1 MEFFAYTEKHSAIS
15 SNDVVE
21 KKVNIAVYLSG
32 QEPLVRIECE
42 NNPTSEAIIQCGFAL
57 KKGNNDEERFPLR

>member
-42 NNPTSEAIIQCGFAL
+42 NNPTSEAII
-57 KKGNNDEERFPLR
+57 